1 MSEDKLLADCDN
13 IQKHGDIYFAECFI
27 QRGRN
32 GKGCYLLQKAAPL
45 YDNNG
50 RKVGAIESIQDIT
63 ERKIQEE
70 HLKYLSMHDTLTG
83 LYNRAYLE
91 QEINRVENEG
101 LYPVSVML
109 CDLDGLKAV

>member
-1 MSEDKLLADCDN
+1 MGIYILPNALFKEAEMEKAVICCRKPLLYMIITDAKL
-13 IQKHGDIYFAECFI
+13 
-27 QRGRN
+27 
-32 GKGCYLLQKAAPL
+32 
-45 YDNNG
+45 
-50 RKVGAIESIQDIT
+50 VIESIQDIT

-109 CDLDGLKAV
+109 CDLDGLKAVMV